1 MSKSDPNAFI
11 PLNIAIL
18 TVSDSR
24 SIDNDTSGDYLV
36 SALESDG
43 HKLIDRQIVKDDKY
57 QLRSIVSQWIVD
69 NNIHAVIC
77 TGGTGFTPRDNT
89 PEALTPLFDKTIDG
103 FGELFRHISLNTIG
117 TSTIQS
123 RCIAGL
129 ANNTLITCLPGS
141 TGACKDA
148 WQHILHEQLDNRYQP
163 CNLVPHLLGH
173 FANK

>member
-1 MSKSDPNAFI
+1 MSNDTDTAFI

-18 TVSDSR
+18 TVSDTR
-24 SIDNDTSGDYLV
+24 SIEDDTSGDYLI
-36 SALESDG
+36 SALQKDG
-43 HKLIDRQIVKDDKY
+43 HQLSERQIVKDDKY
-57 QLRSIVSQWIVD
+57 QLRAIVSQWVLD
-69 NNIHAVIC
+69 KNIHAIIT

-103 FGELFRHISLNTIG
+103 FGELFRQLSANIIG

-129 ANNTLITCLPGS
+129 ANNTLIACLPGS

-148 WQHILHEQLDNRYQP
+148 WKGILHEQLDSRYKP
-163 CNLVPHLLGH
+163 CNLTPHLLGT
-173 FANK
+173 FAHK